1 MPVSLGAVAVALALG
16 TAPAGPVPSPSTSAS
31 PAVASGERAAP
42 YQWDV
47 PEVIQAVDAHGVTMV
62 DGIPV
67 RMTAVVSR
75 WRPERLAQ
83 HFMTHFENAGLW
95 VPPPNLQSQG
105 SIYPQLNAF
114 DPDRKWG
121 YTVIFQPNADGSTTV
136 LLGSADVSKFPNVG
150 QMADFAPVMPGAHNT
165 TRTQLEGMRHL
176 LFETKA
182 EEAEVRDYYR
192 TVLSETG
199 YAEEAPGEF
208 VSSTDRIHL
217 RVASEDGKRQV
228 SLSQLL
234 RVGARASESVAAPG
248 R

>member
-1 MPVSLGAVAVALALG
+1 MPVSLTALG
-16 TAPAGPVPSPSTSAS
+16 AALLLASAPPGPASA
-31 PAVASGERAAP
+31 ERPAP

-47 PEVIQAVDAHGVTMV
+47 PEVIQTVDAHGVTLV
-62 DGIPV
+62 DGVPV
-67 RMTAVVSR
+67 RMSAVVSR

-105 SIYPQLNAF
+105 SVYPQLNAF

-136 LLGSADVSKFPNVG
+136 LLGTADVSRFPNVG
-150 QMADFAPVMPGAHNT
+150 QMADFAPVMPGATST
-165 TRTQLEGMRHL
+165 TRTHLEGMRHV
-176 LFETKA
+176 LFETQA
-182 EEAEVRDYYR
+182 QEAEVRDYYR

-217 RVASEDGKRQV
+217 RVVSEGGTRRV
-228 SLSQLL
+228 SLSQML
-234 RVGARASESVAAPG
+234 RVGKGAPEPAPG
-248 R
+248 EAR